1 MGDAL
6 AELPLGQLSAGA
18 LVAIIVLLILRGLLV
33 PRQQMIDL
41 REDRDKWQ
49 ASSEKWQQVATQ
61 HGMTL
66 ERLIDYAEAAD
77 HALTA
82 IQAVV
87 QSRGEEPR

>member
-1 MGDAL
+1 MG
-6 AELPLGQLSAGA
+6 ELITQIGVLPTTAGGVLTLVCILIVTGQ
-18 LVAIIVLLILRGLLV
+18 IPTRRELR
-33 PRQQMIDL
+33 DL
-41 REDRDKWQ
+41 RADRDKWQ

-82 IQAVV
+82 IQTVV
-87 QSRGEEPR
+87 NRPGEEHR